1 MGDVA
6 SKMDK
11 TVGNL
16 KEILGKIRA
25 GRAHP
30 GLLDSIKIDY
40 YGTSTPLNQMAKLS
54 VLDSST
60 LSVTPFDRSAMASI
74 EKSIRNSDL
83 GVNPAASGE
92 TIRIPIPPLTEERRR
107 DLAKVIKSEG
117 ENSKVAIRNIRR
129 DAMDELKRKLKD
141 GDISEDIERR
151 EQALIQ
157 KLTDQHVSDIDDII
171 KNKEKELL
179 TV

>member
-1 MGDVA
+1 MTVA

-40 YGTSTPLNQMAKLS
+40 YGTSTPLNQMAKVS

-107 DLAKVIKSEG
+107 DLIKVIKSEG

-151 EQALIQ
+151 EQANIQ

>member
-1 MGDVA
+1 
-6 SKMDK
+6 MDK

-40 YGTSTPLNQMAKLS
+40 YGTSTPLNQMAKVS

-107 DLAKVIKSEG
+107 DLTKVIKSEG

-151 EQALIQ
+151 EQANIQ

>member
-151 EQALIQ
+151 EQANIQ

>member
-1 MGDVA
+1 MTVA

-40 YGTSTPLNQMAKLS
+40 YGTSTPLNQMAKVS

-151 EQALIQ
+151 EQANIQ

>member
-1 MGDVA
+1 MTVA

-25 GRAHP
+25 GRAHS

-40 YGTSTPLNQMAKLS
+40 YGTSTPLNQMAKVS

-60 LSVTPFDRSAMASI
+60 LSVTPFDRSAIASI

-107 DLAKVIKSEG
+107 DLVKVIKSEG

-151 EQALIQ
+151 EQANIQ